1 MCCCCVFFVVFF
13 CCCCLFFCCLV
24 CLFFVFWGGLFV
36 CGFVFLV
43 FFVFLGGFWG
53 YDVVVFC
60 CCFFRVRVCMRV
72 DFKINTFV
80 KVKNLYILRL
90 LSTFWTSHCQHL
102 FENFTFVNFS
112 FQNFKLVYFKTF
124 VKFTFVKIVTF
135 IDIRKHF
142 ILTLC
147 TLYLWTVWH
156 CQLLDICQ
164 LDFQTFINWWTF
176 VSV

>member
-1 MCCCCVFFVVFF
+1 MTLRNSLRFVVSLRICRNPRSEILCCCVSCCCAFAIVFVVFFCFYFFYVLLLLLFFCFF

-24 CLFFVFWGGLFV
+24 CLFFVFLGGLFV

-90 LSTFWTSHCQHL
+90 LSTF
-102 FENFTFVNFS
+102 
-112 FQNFKLVYFKTF
+112 
-124 VKFTFVKIVTF
+124 
-135 IDIRKHF
+135 
-142 ILTLC
+142 
-147 TLYLWTVWH
+147 
-156 CQLLDICQ
+156 
-164 LDFQTFINWWTF
+164 
-176 VSV
+176 